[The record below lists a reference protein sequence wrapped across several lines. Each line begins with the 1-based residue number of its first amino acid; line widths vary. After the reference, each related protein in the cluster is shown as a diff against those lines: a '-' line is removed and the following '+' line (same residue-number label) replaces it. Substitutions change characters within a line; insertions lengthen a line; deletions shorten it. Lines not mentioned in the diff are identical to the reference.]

1 MPHGLIR
8 LLIGSLCSFR
18 QLLLF
23 KTGSNILASDR
34 AISTM
39 LLTRFAN
46 ASAAFPIA
54 LFRSFIL
61 SLPPLYVSIVDLHDY
76 LHIAY
81 IAAVFTNATNLNI
94 VLCLLLPEILDRT
107 AVVLLHFPMI

>member
-1 MPHGLIR
+1 M
-8 LLIGSLCSFR
+8 GSPCSFR

-23 KTGSNILASDR
+23 KTGNNILAIDFAS
-34 AISTM
+34 STM
-39 LLTRFAN
+39 LLARFAN
-46 ASAAFPIA
+46 TATALPIA
-54 LFRSFIL
+54 LFRSSI
-61 SLPPLYVSIVDLHDY
+61 SIPPALNVSIVDLHDY